1 MDFSRRLFLAG
12 SAAGLAAV
20 SGLLPVGAAQTQA
33 ARDLFAAAWLKGGTA
48 GFSILDGNG
57 AVLRTVALPD
67 RGHDVAADAGG
78 RWAVAFARRPGTF
91 AVAVDRTR
99 NAEPVLF
106 TAPDGRHFFGHGVF
120 SADGKL
126 LYATENDY
134 ETAEGVIGV
143 YVVADGFRRVGEF
156 PSFGID
162 PHELLLMP
170 DGRTLVVANGGIETH
185 PDFGRA
191 KLNLSTMQPSM
202 VFIDTA
208 TGALIEK
215 HTLPTNLSRLST
227 RHIDIDAREH
237 VWIGCQWEGGDGE
250 RPPLVMKLARGD
262 GLTPLTLHDGPQARL
277 ANYVGSVAVNRAE
290 GHLAV
295 TSPHGNCA
303 IIIDTAT
310 GNVLRLVDDTDV
322 CGVAARGPDFLLS
335 SGEGRFGD
343 TRQDFSFDNHIA
355 RLPYGD

>member
-1 MDFSRRLFLAG
+1 MSVSRRLFLAG

-20 SGLLPVGAAQTQA
+20 SGMLPARAAQTQA
-33 ARDLFAAAWLKGGTA
+33 ARDLFAAAWLKGDAA

-67 RGHDVAADAGG
+67 RGHDVAADAAG
-78 RWAVAFARRPGTF
+78 RWAVAFARRPGNF

-99 NAEPVLF
+99 DAAPIVF
-106 TAPDGRHFFGHGVF
+106 AAPDGRHFFGHGAF
-120 SADGKL
+120 SGDGNL

-143 YVVADGFRRVGEF
+143 YAVADGFRRVGEF

-162 PHELLLMP
+162 PHELLLTP

-191 KLNLSTMQPSM
+191 KLNLSSMQPSM

-215 HTLPTNLSRLST
+215 HTLPPVLSRLST
-227 RHIDIDAREH
+227 RHIDIDARET
-237 VWIGCQWEGGDGE
+237 VWIGCQWEGGNSE
-250 RPPLVMKLARGD
+250 RPPLVLKLARGD
-262 GLTPLTLHDGPQARL
+262 GLTPLALPEETQARL

-290 GHLAV
+290 GLLAV

-303 IIIDTAT
+303 VIIDTAT
-310 GNVLRLVDDTDV
+310 GRVQRVADDTDV
-322 CGVAARGPDFLLS
+322 CGVAARGPSFLLS
-335 SGEGRFGD
+335 SGEGRFGE
-343 TRQDFSFDNHIA
+343 TRLDFSFDNHIA
-355 RLPYGD
+355 RLPQAV

>member
-1 MDFSRRLFLAG
+1 MDASRRLFLAG
-12 SAAGLAAV
+12 SAAGLAAI
-20 SGLLPVGAAQTQA
+20 SGLLPASAAQTPA

-57 AVLRTVALPD
+57 AVVRTVALPD
-67 RGHDVAADAGG
+67 RGHDVTADAAG
-78 RWAVAFARRPGTF
+78 RWAVAFARRPGNF
-91 AVAVDRTR
+91 AVAVNRTR
-99 NAEPVLF
+99 NAEPVAF
-106 TAPDGRHFFGHGVF
+106 TAPDGRHFFGHGAF

-134 ETAEGVIGV
+134 ESADGVIGV
-143 YVVADGFRRVGEF
+143 YAVADGFRRVGEF

-202 VFIDTA
+202 AFIDT
-208 TGALIEK
+208 TNGALIEK
-215 HTLPTNLSRLST
+215 HTLPAGLSRLST
-227 RHIDIDAREH
+227 RHIDIDANDN
-237 VWIGCQWEGGDGE
+237 VWIGCQWEGSDGE
-250 RPPLVMKLARGD
+250 RPPLVLKLARGD
-262 GLTPLTLHDGPQARL
+262 GLTSLTLPDAPLARL

-303 IIIDTAT
+303 VIIDTAT
-310 GNVLRLVDDTDV
+310 GKVLRLVDDTDV
-322 CGVAARGPDFLLS
+322 CGVAARGADFLLS
-335 SGEGRFGD
+335 SGEGRFGEANLD
-343 TRQDFSFDNHIA
+343 LAFDNHIA
-355 RLPYGD
+355 RLPNTA